1 VEAYVTVTDAAGRVL
16 FRRPA
21 TGEEIAE
28 ALVAADR
35 AERNARETLA
45 DIGAQRRDDALRR
58 AAAPAAPP
66 PPRPQPMRDV
76 TPQPDAAEDD
86 AGPLFDDH
94 ELLR

>member
-1 VEAYVTVTDAAGRVL
+1 VTVTDAAGRVL

-58 AAAPAAPP
+58 AAAPAPS
-66 PPRPQPMRDV
+66 RSQPMRDV
-76 TPQPDAAEDD
+76 TPPAAAPEPQVDD
-86 AGPLFDDH
+86 DPPLFDDH
-94 ELLR
+94 EILQ

>member
-1 VEAYVTVTDAAGRVL
+1 MTVTDAAGRVL

-58 AAAPAAPP
+58 AAAPAPSP
-66 PPRPQPMRDV
+66 QPSRSQPMRDV
-76 TPQPDAAEDD
+76 TPPAAAPEPQVDD
-86 AGPLFDDH
+86 DPPLFDDH
-94 ELLR
+94 EILQ

>member
-1 VEAYVTVTDAAGRVL
+1 MEAYVTVTDAAGRVL

-58 AAAPAAPP
+58 AAAPAT

-76 TPQPDAAEDD
+76 TPQPEAAEDD